1 MINISDTVEQ
11 TRISLYA
18 WLKIHKMTQEECANI
33 LGITRSH
40 LNKVLNGMTKPSL
53 YLLERMIQMMEE

>member
-18 WLKIHKMTQEECANI
+18 WLKKHKMTQEECANI